1 MSMFGK
7 VASFELRYQL
17 RQPAFWVI
25 TILFTL
31 ISFGIVALSANIRL
45 TTGANILVNS
55 PYSISILQAALNQF
69 YMLAAAAIVANVVVR
84 DFDTGYGALIFST
97 PISKGAYLFGRFSGA
112 FAALILTLVISQLG
126 HVIGTFMPPNMVDP
140 ETVGPFRFGSYVWAF
155 FVMGLPGLF
164 LISALFFAL
173 ATITRSMMMT
183 YVGVV
188 AVFILYLIATTVL
201 GLKPE
206 FETLSAWVEP
216 SGAGAYALVTKYWTA
231 AERNAMNPPIAGVLL
246 WSRVLWTAVGVAF
259 LGLAYLLFERSA
271 RGSKTNRREKARKL
285 ELREAVQQPAGAILP
300 RPTYGLGSAW
310 AQLISL
316 TAFEMSLVFKSIA
329 YGILVLLAL
338 AFSILVLALT
348 GEIYGTPVLL
358 VTRVVITAVTS
369 GFALISIIIAIYY
382 SGELVWRNRDRR
394 MHEIVDATATP
405 DWTFMV
411 PKVLA
416 LTLVLVSTLLIG
428 AVAGIAVQAVRGVT
442 DFELGKY
449 LMWYVVPQALSYAQL
464 AVLAIFVQSLSPNK
478 FVGWAIMVVYL
489 ISTIVLSNIGFDHI
503 LYRYGAG
510 IGVPLSDMNGR
521 GDFAGFAAWLDAYWS
536 AFGVILLVL
545 AYGLWR
551 RGTESRLWP
560 RLKRL
565 PHRLAGPAGLI
576 GGAALAAFAGL
587 GVFIFMNTNVW
598 NEYRTQ
604 AQREAEQAA
613 YEKALLR
620 YEITPQPSVADVRLV
635 MDLRP
640 HQPKLTTRGTYVLVN
655 NTGAPLPEVHLR
667 WQGDLEMVNLAVEG
681 ATVAREWEEFEY
693 RIYRFAT
700 PMQPGERRTVTFET
714 VLEQRGFKANGN
726 TTRLVDNGTFVNN
739 MEFAPMVG
747 MDRQGLL
754 TDRSK
759 RRKAGL
765 PAELRPAKLED
776 ESARGRNYIGA
787 DWVTADI
794 TVSTE
799 ADQTVVAPGQM
810 VSDVVNGDRRTSRF
824 VTESPV
830 LNFFSVQSARY
841 ERTARMHNGV
851 EMVVFHDP
859 AHDRNVPRMLDGLSA
874 SLDYYQTNFSPY
886 QFRQAR
892 IVEFPD
898 YASFAQSYPNTFA
911 WSEGLGFIADLSDP
925 AKVDYVTYVGAHEFA
940 HQWWAHQVVGSNQQG
955 MTVLSE
961 TLAQY
966 SALMVMEKM
975 YGQEQIRRFLKQE
988 LDRYLRSR
996 GTERLEEMPLMR
1008 VENQQYIHYQK
1019 GGLVMYLLR
1028 DQIGEDA
1035 VNRALR
1041 RVLAQYAF
1049 RGAPYPRSLDL
1060 IAAIR
1065 AEAPADKQALITD
1078 LFEKITLYDVKTT
1091 GVTATRRADGRWDVA
1106 VTVDA
1111 RKLYADGKG
1120 VETASPLNEM
1130 FDVGIFTAEPGKG
1143 GFDQGDVVLLER
1155 RPIRSGVQ
1163 TLRFITT
1170 REPRF
1175 AGVDPYNKWIDRD
1188 SNDNVR
1194 AVG

>member
-1 MSMFGK
+1 MFAK
-7 VASFELRYQL
+7 IASFEFRYQL

-25 TILFTL
+25 AIVFGLLAFAAIASPNVQIGSGGNVVKNAPFSLTINHIIFNVY
-31 ISFGIVALSANIRL
+31 F
-45 TTGANILVNS
+45 
-55 PYSISILQAALNQF
+55 
-69 YMLAAAAIVANVVVR
+69 MLATTAIVANVVAR
-84 DFDTGYGALIFST
+84 DTQTGFGPMILST
-97 PISKGAYLFGRFSGA
+97 RITKGAYLYGRFFGA
-112 FAALILTLVISQLG
+112 FGAVALCYLSIAIGTLL
-126 HVIGTFMPPNMVDP
+126 GTFMPWVDP
-140 ETVGPFRFGSYVWAF
+140 ETLGPLRLGDYAYAYGVFG
-155 FVMGLPGLF
+155 LTGLF
-164 LISALFFAL
+164 LTSSLFFML
-173 ATITRSMMMT
+173 ATITRSMMAT
-183 YVGVV
+183 YIGVV
-188 AVFILYLIATTVL
+188 AVLIAYLASSGVL
-201 GLKPE
+201 GSRPE
-206 FETLSAWVEP
+206 FETAMAWAEP
-216 SGAGAYALVTKYWTA
+216 FGAGAYGLVTKYWTA
-231 AERNAMNPPIAGVLL
+231 TERNTLNAPLEGVLL
-246 WSRVLWTAVGVAF
+246 WNRLIWTGVGAAF
-259 LGLAYLLFERSA
+259 LAAAYLLYRPSPRGAKLKKQERLKA
-271 RGSKTNRREKARKL
+271 LVETNVA
-285 ELREAVQQPAGAILP
+285 ATPVGALP
-300 RPTYGLGSAW
+300 RPTYGFASGAT
-310 AQLISL
+310 QLWSR
-316 TAFEMSLVFKSIA
+316 AVFETVLVFKSPA
-329 YGILVLLAL
+329 YVVLILLAM
-338 AFSILVLALT
+338 AFAVAVLFFT
-348 GEIYGTPVLL
+348 GEIYGAPILL
-358 VTRVVITAVTS
+358 VTRVVIDALTGTF
-369 GFALISIIIAIYY
+369 GLISMVIAIYY
-382 SGELVWRNRDRR
+382 AGELVWRDRDRKV
-394 MHEIVDATATP
+394 HEIVDASSTP
-405 DWTFMV
+405 DWTFLI
-411 PKVLA
+411 PKTLA
-416 LTLVLVSTLLIG
+416 LGLVLISTLLIG
-428 AVAGIAVQAVRGVT
+428 VLAGVVT
-442 DFELGKY
+442 QTIKGHTDYELDKY
-449 LMWYVVPQALSYAQL
+449 LLWYVFPQSLGFLQL
-464 AVLAIFVQSLSPNK
+464 AVLAIFVQALSPNK
-478 FVGWAIMVVYL
+478 FVGWAIMVVYM
-489 ISTIVLSNIGFDHI
+489 ISTIVLSNLGFDHP
-503 LYRYGAG
+503 LYQYSQ
-510 IGVPLSDMNGR
+510 GVGMPLSDMNGR
-521 GDFAGFAAWLDAYWS
+521 GDFAVFAAWFDAYWS
-536 AFGVILLVL
+536 AFAIVLMVL

-551 RGTESRLWP
+551 RGTEQRLWP

-576 GGAALAAFAGL
+576 GGAALATFVGV
-587 GVFIFMNTNVW
+587 GVFIYINTNVW
-598 NEYRTQ
+598 NEYRTRD
-604 AQREAEQAA
+604 AVEAEQAA
-613 YEKALLR
+613 MEKALLR

-640 HQPKLTTRGTYVLVN
+640 HQPKLTTRGSYVLVN

-667 WQGDLEMVNLAVEG
+667 WQDDLDMIDLTVEG
-681 ATVAREWEEFEY
+681 ASVAREWEDFEY

-700 PMQPGERRTVTFET
+700 PMQPGERRNVTFET
-714 VLEQRGFKANGN
+714 VLEQRGFRAGGN
-726 TTRLVDNGTFVNN
+726 TTRLVDNGSFVNN
-739 MEFAPMVG
+739 FEFAPMVG

-754 TDRSK
+754 TDRAK

-810 VSDVVNGDRRTSRF
+810 VSDVVSGDRRTSRF

-874 SLDYYQTNFSPY
+874 SLDYFQANFSPY

-892 IVEFPD
+892 IVEFP
-898 YASFAQSYPNTFA
+898 YGSFAQSYPNTFA
-911 WSEGLGFIADLSDP
+911 WAEGLGFIADLSDP
-925 AKVDYVTYVGAHEFA
+925 TKIDYVTYVGAHEFG

-975 YGQEQIRRFLKQE
+975 YGKDQIRRFLKQE

-996 GTERLEEMPLMR
+996 GTERLEELPLMR

-1028 DQIGEDA
+1028 DQIGEEA

-1049 RGAPYPRSLDL
+1049 QSAPYPRSLDL
-1060 IAAIR
+1060 IAALR

-1111 RKLYADGKG
+1111 RKLYADGEG
-1120 VETASPLNEM
+1120 VETAAPLNET

-1143 GFDQGDVVLLER
+1143 AFDENDVVLLER

-1170 REPRF
+1170 REPKF
-1175 AGVDPYNKWIDRD
+1175 AGVDPYNKWIDRNSD
-1188 SNDNVR
+1188 DNVR
-1194 AVG
+1194 TVG